1 MIKDDEKKH
10 EIDEEKQKERAESI
24 RRQIEELKSGKKDR
38 TRPDQPTNPREWI
51 DQQTDR
57 EPEVKPKED

>member
-1 MIKDDEKKH
+1 MTKDDEEKRRS
-10 EIDEEKQKERAESI
+10 DEEKQKERAESI

-38 TRPDQPTNPREWI
+38 TRPDQPTTPREWI

-57 EPEVKPKED
+57 EPEGKAKED